1 MQNTDKS
8 IEITHRICLDAV
20 FISRKFNKKAVSLS
34 TYLTIMFGPSG
45 FFQNIGDMDSPLSS
59 VDFEIIHDS
68 EEGFNV
74 LYKVIKNG
82 RFFVY
87 KALKPE
93 FRGNPLYEELLRKD
107 FNIGF
112 SLTHNN
118 ICQYYG
124 MVDFPDLGKC
134 IVMEW
139 VDGCSLEELI
149 SKNLVDRALARKIIC
164 ELCDAL
170 DYMHKK
176 QIIHRDLKP
185 ENILVTYNGQNVKL
199 IDFGLSDT
207 DSYNVFKAPAGTRI
221 YASPEL
227 LSGDSVDCRSDIWSL
242 GMTINEMTGYYK
254 HVVSK
259 CLRRDRNKRF
269 NTTIEVKQAVMKT
282 MRRKFLMMLVYL
294 LATILAVSAI
304 IWAVRDIDSH
314 VPSPMEAV
322 PSQNEAI
329 ASEPEDTVVVA
340 IGESRPAMEPVHE
353 TEVVKTVS
361 KDNDR
366 LDAASLD
373 DLFKDASE
381 RL

>member
-1 MQNTDKS
+1 M
-8 IEITHRICLDAV
+8 
-20 FISRKFNKKAVSLS
+20 S
-34 TYLTIMFGPSG
+34 TYPTFMNGPSG
-45 FFQNIGDMDSPLSS
+45 FFQNIGDADSHVSS
-59 VDFEIIHDS
+59 ADFEIIHDS

-93 FRGNPLYEELLRKD
+93 YRGNPVYEELLRKD

-124 MVDFPDLGKC
+124 MIDLPDIGKC

-149 SKNLVDRALARKIIC
+149 SRGRIDRTLAKKIIC

-176 QIIHRDLKP
+176 QILHRDLKP
-185 ENILVTYNGQNVKL
+185 ENILITYNGQNVKL

-207 DSYNVFKAPAGTRI
+207 DSYNIFKAPAGTRI

-227 LSGDSVDCRSDIWSL
+227 LSGEPTDCRSDIWSL
-242 GMTINEMTGYYK
+242 GMTIRVMTGYYG
-254 HVVSK
+254 HVVSG
-259 CLRRDRNKRF
+259 CLRRDREKRYK
-269 NTTIEVKQAVMKT
+269 TTADVKAAVLKTGRRKVMIAVASLAAMILVVYGIWWIVVNVDIPVRQQEVPVIEINEPEIRDPERNEGVPMQKEEPVPEKPAVMDVPEADE
-282 MRRKFLMMLVYL
+282 RID
-294 LATILAVSAI
+294 AT
-304 IWAVRDIDSH
+304 
-314 VPSPMEAV
+314 
-322 PSQNEAI
+322 
-329 ASEPEDTVVVA
+329 
-340 IGESRPAMEPVHE
+340 
-353 TEVVKTVS
+353 
-361 KDNDR
+361 
-366 LDAASLD
+366 SLD
-373 DLFKDASE
+373 DLFKEASE
-381 RL
+381 KL